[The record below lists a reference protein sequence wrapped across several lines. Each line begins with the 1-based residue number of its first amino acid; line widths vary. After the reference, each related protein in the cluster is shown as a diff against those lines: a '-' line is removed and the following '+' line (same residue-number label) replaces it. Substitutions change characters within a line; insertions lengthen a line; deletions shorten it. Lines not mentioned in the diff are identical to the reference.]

1 MTSYQLC
8 NTYYLN
14 YYSPST
20 KKLSK
25 YRINSATKSST
36 LNVIYFQLCYRT
48 YLLEQSVSID
58 VTHNQATKT
67 CQGVAI
73 EINAKYG
80 NVFLE
85 SVSHHSESGGWS
97 DTGRKESSTVIQG
110 TICKVV

>member
-1 MTSYQLC
+1 M
-8 NTYYLN
+8 
-14 YYSPST
+14 
-20 KKLSK
+20 
-25 YRINSATKSST
+25 
-36 LNVIYFQLCYRT
+36 
-48 YLLEQSVSID
+48 SID

-97 DTGRKESSTVIQG
+97 DTGYGQ
-110 TICKVV
+110 ICGRSPPWSGEGRGGAPS